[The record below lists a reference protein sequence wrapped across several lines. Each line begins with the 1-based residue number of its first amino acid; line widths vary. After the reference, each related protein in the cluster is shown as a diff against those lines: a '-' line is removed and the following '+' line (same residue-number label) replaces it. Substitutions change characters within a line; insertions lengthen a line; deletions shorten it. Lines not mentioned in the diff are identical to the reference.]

1 MKVVFLDI
9 RFFKVYSFVT
19 FYFLQIKWFLKS
31 VMDEGRDRGSKL
43 GSFLDPDP
51 WKILWIQ
58 IQILQNDLDPLDPDP
73 QHCANVFMILPRY
86 SLLKKSP
93 Q

>member
-1 MKVVFLDI
+1 
-9 RFFKVYSFVT
+9 
-19 FYFLQIKWFLKS
+19 
-31 VMDEGRDRGSKL
+31 MDEGRDRGSKL

-58 IQILQNDLDPLDPDP
+58 IQIRQNDLDPLDPDP

-86 SLLKKSP
+86 SLLQKSP
-93 Q
+93 QRYCLVIVQKHFILTTRSE